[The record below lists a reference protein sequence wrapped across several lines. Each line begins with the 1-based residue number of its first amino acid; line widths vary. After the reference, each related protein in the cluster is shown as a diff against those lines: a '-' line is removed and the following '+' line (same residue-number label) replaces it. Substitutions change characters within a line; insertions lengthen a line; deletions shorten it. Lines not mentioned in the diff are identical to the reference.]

1 MDFYIN
7 EDTAWLRRAVSW
19 VVNIVVVLACAWF
32 LVYGYGGQVEISGNS
47 MQPVLDGG
55 DVVLTD
61 RITYVVRR
69 PRRFDIVVF
78 KREDGRKNVKR
89 VIWLPGETVQ
99 IKNGLVYIDGSPLKA
114 PEGLDLVSLAGRAE
128 SPVLLSEDEYFL
140 LGDNRDSSEDSRF
153 SNVGNVKENQIL
165 GRVWLRFL
173 PLLKLDFIPG
183 GQLKNRAVKM
193 RRTRSY
199 KR

>member
-89 VIWLPGETVQ
+89 VIGLPGETVQ

-128 SPVLLSEDEYFL
+128 SPVLLSEDECFL

-153 SNVGNVKENQIL
+153 SNVGNVKESQIL

-183 GQLKNRAVKM
+183 GQ
-193 RRTRSY
+193 
-199 KR
+199 

>member
-1 MDFYIN
+1 M
-7 EDTAWLRRAVSW
+7 
-19 VVNIVVVLACAWF
+19 
-32 LVYGYGGQVEISGNS
+32 
-47 MQPVLDGG
+47 
-55 DVVLTD
+55 
-61 RITYVVRR
+61 RR
-69 PRRFDIVVF
+69 PRHFDIVVF

-89 VIWLPGETVQ
+89 VIGLPGETVQ

-128 SPVLLSEDEYFL
+128 SPILLSEDEYFL

-183 GQLKNRAVKM
+183 GQ
-193 RRTRSY
+193 
-199 KR
+199 

>member
-1 MDFYIN
+1 M
-7 EDTAWLRRAVSW
+7 
-19 VVNIVVVLACAWF
+19 
-32 LVYGYGGQVEISGNS
+32 
-47 MQPVLDGG
+47 
-55 DVVLTD
+55 LTD

-69 PRRFDIVVF
+69 PRCFDIVVF

-89 VIWLPGETVQ
+89 VIGLPGETVQ

-153 SNVGNVKENQIL
+153 PNIGNVKREQIQ
-165 GRVWLRFL
+165 GKVWFRIF
-173 PLLKLDFIPG
+173 PLLKLDFIHS
-183 GQLKNRAVKM
+183 R
-193 RRTRSY
+193 
-199 KR
+199 

>member
-1 MDFYIN
+1 M
-7 EDTAWLRRAVSW
+7 
-19 VVNIVVVLACAWF
+19 
-32 LVYGYGGQVEISGNS
+32 EISGNS

-89 VIWLPGETVQ
+89 VIGLPGETVQ

-153 SNVGNVKENQIL
+153 PMWE
-165 GRVWLRFL
+165 
-173 PLLKLDFIPG
+173 
-183 GQLKNRAVKM
+183 M
-193 RRTRSY
+193 
-199 KR
+199 